1 MKTHSIT
8 SASRWAPVRASAGE
22 PVAPRRGLLPARAHA
37 AHAAELL
44 AHAGRAESLPELEHA
59 LVRAEAALQQA
70 RRALP

>member
-1 MKTHSIT
+1 VKAHPIT
-8 SASRWAPVRASAGE
+8 SAARWAPVRASAGE

-44 AHAGRAESLPELEHA
+44 ADAGRSESTRELEHA
-59 LVRAEAALQQA
+59 ITHAEAALARA